1 MEREP
6 QGGRRRGGKEGRQGA
21 QEGAA
26 LVQVVWRNEIKNK
39 KANDSVAKDS
49 KRYVLIKHINSKLH
63 CLRSGPVQL
72 NSNDE
77 EKILREKTP
86 KIKKAGKKIREE
98 YRQWPK

>member
-49 KRYVLIKHINSKLH
+49 KRYVLKHINSKLH

-72 NSNDE
+72 NRNDE